1 MKVISLDLKI
11 QFPMTKRLSAGFQEI
26 NYLKKNTKEKNKK
39 NHKKGRET
47 QILYY
52 RTIFLETGYLYA
64 KYARADTLLE
74 SVVTG
79 IAPLGCSRL

>member
-39 NHKKGRET
+39 KHKKERET
-47 QILYY
+47 Q
-52 RTIFLETGYLYA
+52 TIFLETVYLYA

-74 SVVTG
+74 SVVTS